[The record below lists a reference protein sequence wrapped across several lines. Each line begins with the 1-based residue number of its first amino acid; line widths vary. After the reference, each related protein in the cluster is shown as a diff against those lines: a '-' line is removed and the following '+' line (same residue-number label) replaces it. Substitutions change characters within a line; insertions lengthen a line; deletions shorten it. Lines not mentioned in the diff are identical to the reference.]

1 MSETVLVATLG
12 SEPQVITLTL
22 DALTARGV
30 SVNRVVV
37 VHTNPL
43 LPPIEDSL
51 KALHQVFVVE
61 RHYEGILYVPHPL
74 TDAHEI
80 LSDVTTPHQIE
91 AAFGSLYALLKHHKT
106 AGNIIHLCIAGGRKT
121 MTIFALA
128 VAQAILTTQ
137 DAVWHLVSSSN
148 LIQSKAMHANNPAD
162 VQLVQ
167 VPFVNLS
174 AESNASPQK
183 FLLTLTAAE
192 REIVKLLVREGL
204 SNALLA
210 QRLSK
215 SPKTIAN
222 QLTGVYLKLQQYFG
236 LSQPPDRAMLLVLLG
251 KSS

>member
-1 MSETVLVATLG
+1 MSETILVATLG
-12 SEPQVITLTL
+12 SEPQVVTLTL

-30 SVNRVVV
+30 VINRVVI
-37 VHTNPL
+37 VHTNPQ
-43 LPPIEDSL
+43 LPPIDDSL

-61 RHYEGILYVPHPL
+61 RHYQGILYVPHPL
-74 TDAHEI
+74 TDSQEI

-91 AAFGSLYALLKHHKT
+91 AAFGSLYALLKHHK
-106 AGNIIHLCIAGGRKT
+106 AVGNSIHLCIAGGRKT
-121 MTIFALA
+121 MTIFALS

-148 LIQSKAMHANNPAD
+148 MLQSKAMHANNPTD

-174 AESNASPQK
+174 AENSASPQK
-183 FLLTLTAAE
+183 FLQTLTSAE
-192 REIVKLLVREGL
+192 REIVELLVREGL
-204 SNALLA
+204 PNAILA

-222 QLTGVYLKLQQYFG
+222 QLTGIYLKLQQHFG
-236 LSQPPDRAMLLVLLG
+236 LSQPPDRATLLVLLG